1 MQHEDAAP
9 KLNWTELDCRLG
21 TALRNRSIFA
31 AGCVANCL
39 GQAGISPNNN
49 SSNNNKNNS
58 NINEIDFKTKRRP
71 QCVRRPPLTEMRIP
85 IHLSINEP
93 HWEWGRQK
101 DRERETDCNRKYA
114 WESLA
119 LKSSVFLL
127 LERETGHGCNCCRS
141 PSFSH
146 CPLPACLPGCLLWL
160 SHCPV
165 RLCSVIRCAAYLSKP
180 SRITLQQ
187 RRLPF
192 HTQWPVS
199 SLPVPTAVSS
209 TNPSSPTIHCQTLCL
224 FSSFCRGRSVNC
236 QLGVQFRLAYTFL
249 RGLWGLLRSNL
260 LNWNELGTE
269 VDCYYL
275 AYPFCIIW
283 DCISLL
289 TITATQSIC
298 YSYNSPLRLPTYI
311 WTYNFSFSCMHF
323 AHISK
328 LVHW

>member
-1 MQHEDAAP
+1 MRSEETVRQRKRD
-9 KLNWTELDCRLG
+9 RLQPEIRVG
-21 TALRNRSIFA
+21 VSGSQVFSLFA
-31 AGCVANCL
+31 AR
-39 GQAGISPNNN
+39 
-49 SSNNNKNNS
+49 
-58 NINEIDFKTKRRP
+58 T
-71 QCVRRPPLTEMRIP
+71 
-85 IHLSINEP
+85 
-93 HWEWGRQK
+93 W
-101 DRERETDCNRKYA
+101 NRT
-114 WESLA
+114 WLQ
-119 LKSSVFLL
+119 LL
-127 LERETGHGCNCCRS
+127 
-141 PSFSH
+141 SFSVVL
-146 CPLPACLPGCLLWL
+146 PLSPACLPGCLLWL

-249 RGLWGLLRSNL
+249 QGLWGLLRSNQ

-289 TITATQSIC
+289 TITAIQSIC

-311 WTYNFSFSCMHF
+311 WTYNFCFSCMHF

-328 LVHW
+328 LVHWQENQVGHMHEVRTIDRSTSLWNWRHSRWGCRLARLINLRSILPYAKMRQVI